1 MRKSN
6 SNKKKAKVFTI
17 KGAAALITAAII
29 TLAVFTSCPNAAKPK
44 APEPPAPAP
53 KHAVSFSVEGM
64 GGTLK
69 AKSEGVAE
77 TEMSPIMVEQGKT
90 VTFTAEPN
98 TDYVVKKWTVSGG
111 SFVSGGT
118 ENNTTAT
125 VKITAETVVKVSFTE
140 YKTVEFGTDGVDL
153 DNYLK
158 NTASGTEV
166 NYIKVSGLRTTD
178 LIATAGNGYRSQLG
192 KILFGNSTKKVALK
206 FAGNITGLTDMSGCF
221 YGCPNLV
228 QAPDI
233 PASVTNMRSC
243 FNACSITKAPKIPE
257 GVTDMSECFMS
268 CSYLKE
274 APAIPN
280 NVKNMKE
287 CFSSCSGLKEAP
299 VIPEGVE
306 DMTGCFVNCTF
317 IKAPVIPASVKD
329 MAKCFQFCMNLKEI
343 PAIPEGVK
351 SMERCFWGCA
361 SLETVPVIPASVTD
375 MGYCFVDCTELKSA
389 VLKCNYRDNYFNSAF
404 SGCHALTD
412 GSIKVSATQVDTYKA
427 NADKMG
433 TDAGKFAKDE

>member
-29 TLAVFTSCPNAAKPK
+29 TLAVFTGCPNAAKPK

-64 GGTLK
+64 DGTLK
-69 AKSEGVAE
+69 AKAEGVAE

-125 VKITAETVVKVSFTE
+125 VKITAETAVKVSFTE

-257 GVTDMSECFMS
+257 GVTDMSHCFDA
-268 CSYLKE
+268 CYVLEE
-274 APAIPN
+274 APAIPAS
-280 NVKNMKE
+280 VKNME
-287 CFSSCSGLKEAP
+287 GCFTGCSSLKKVP
-299 VIPEGVE
+299 VLTEGVE
-306 DMTGCFVNCTF
+306 NITSCFVNCVF
-317 IKAPVIPASVKD
+317 EKAPAIPASVKN
-329 MAKCFQFCMNLKEI
+329 MTQCFQFCQNLKEV

-351 SMERCFWGCA
+351 TMDRCFWGCG
-361 SLETVPVIPASVTD
+361 SLEMAPTIPKTVTS
-375 MGYCFVDCTELKSA
+375 MGSCFQDCLNLKGA
-389 VLKCNYRDNYFNSAF
+389 VLKCDYKNTFWNAF
-404 SGCHALTD
+404 ASCYALEK
-412 GSIKVSATQVDTYKA
+412 GGIKVPPTQLETYKT
-427 NADKMG
+427 NAGTMG
-433 TDAGKFAKDE
+433 TDAGKFAKDK